1 MPYYLKPLHQKKSS
15 WNNGGSTLRTIG
27 GIIFFLVILLVVL
40 LIGMSLLSWLF
51 GINFGSR
58 SDALREIQ
66 ILGCELT
73 KPSEFFSV
81 VNLAPGKSLST
92 INFKE
97 SKILMERL
105 RWVQAVDIRV
115 DRFRGKIELN
125 VTERKP
131 LTKVI
136 IDQTG
141 TTQWLCN
148 DATLQPFLTEDKT
161 FIDTHQ
167 LINLP
172 VMKFKD
178 PLLNTDEAKRK
189 SVLEIIDLADQQAKG
204 QVKEI
209 IFEPRS
215 VVNLICTYGTLVK
228 LGNNPNRANQFA
240 ILPKALRKVV
250 PIYNRQIIIDL
261 TAGLDPTDQKISRS
275 YYRYVWLPE
284 YLHNQ
289 YGQEEL
295 TGKSAEALKANKSNS
310 NKSYTSNASRRRSST
325 NSSSN
330 KTKRTSSLIPP
341 KPRSKSVT
349 PNYPRPKIKTP
360 KKTTTKKSGGIPP
373 PPSGM

>member
-1 MPYYLKPLHQKKSS
+1 MKPLHQKKSS

-27 GIIFFLVILLVVL
+27 SIIFFLVILLVVL
-40 LIGMSLLSWLF
+40 LIGMSLLSWIF

-92 INFKE
+92 IDFKE

-105 RWVQAVDIRV
+105 RWIQAVDIRV

-148 DATLQPFLTEDKT
+148 DASLQPFQTEDKSL
-161 FIDTHQ
+161 IDTHQ

-261 TAGLDPTDQKISRS
+261 TAGIDPTDQRINRS
-275 YYRYVWLPE
+275 YYRYIWLPE
-284 YLHNQ
+284 YLQNK

-295 TGKSAEALKANKSNS
+295 TGKAAEAAKVNKSKSTKSNTNNS
-310 NKSYTSNASRRRSST
+310 SRRNTSSKT
-325 NSSSN
+325 GSN
-330 KTKRTSSLIPP
+330 RTKRPISLIPSKP
-341 KPRSKSVT
+341 KSKTVT

-360 KKTTTKKSGGIPP
+360 VKKTNKKSGGIPP